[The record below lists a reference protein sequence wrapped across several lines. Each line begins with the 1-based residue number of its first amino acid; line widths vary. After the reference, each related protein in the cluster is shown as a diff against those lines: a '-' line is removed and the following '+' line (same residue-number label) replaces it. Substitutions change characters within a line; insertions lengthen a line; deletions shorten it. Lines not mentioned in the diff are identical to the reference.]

1 MDEFLPGLP
10 SVVIHFES
18 PILTG
23 QETTTV
29 RCTAVGGGPLE
40 AFTLW
45 RNEELIARGNGRSLS
60 HVTTPY
66 QYGTYTC
73 GVGSL
78 RNTSVLMERG
88 EEGGI
93 DADDYIE
100 MIVIAPFQLLLNDAS
115 TPLCGHEQVK

>member
-1 MDEFLPGLP
+1 MNSDNLFLPDLP
-10 SVVIHFES
+10 SSVVIHFEP

-23 QETTTV
+23 LETTTV

-88 EEGGI
+88 EARGE
-93 DADDYIE
+93 
-100 MIVIAPFQLLLNDAS
+100 N
-115 TPLCGHEQVK
+115 